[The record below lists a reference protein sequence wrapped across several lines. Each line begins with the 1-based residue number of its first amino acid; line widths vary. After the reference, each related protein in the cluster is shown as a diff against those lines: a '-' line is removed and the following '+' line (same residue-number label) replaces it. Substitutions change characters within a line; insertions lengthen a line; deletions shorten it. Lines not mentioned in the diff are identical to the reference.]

1 MSGEPTDLLIFWSV
15 VVLRFLVPLLIPRYP
30 LPAILASLVLD
41 AADQTIFQTYT
52 RLELSGY
59 QGYDK
64 ALDIYYL
71 SIAYIST
78 MRNWTNQ
85 FAFQLSR
92 FLFYFRL
99 FGVVLFELTGARP
112 LLLFFPNTFEYFF
125 IFYELVRLRWDP
137 TRLSRAFWLG
147 AAAAVWAFIKIP
159 QEYWI
164 HIAQLDTTDYI
175 SLVISTALPGTPVYF
190 ALENWVWLLA
200 LFVTAVLFALWWLR
214 GRLPGPDHSFAVPA
228 APYQGAFSERQSK
241 QASAEWSR
249 RIIDRDLLEKVV
261 LLIFLS
267 VIFAQILPGI
277 RSSTLQLGMA
287 VAVFVAVNTAV
298 SHWLVRRGVSW
309 ATTIQQFG
317 VMLLINSGM
326 VLVYSLV
333 MLSIYGSI
341 GVANALFYTLLLTL
355 IMTLFDR
362 FQLVYQ
368 TRFLIQDRSERMIL
382 PAGD

>member
-1 MSGEPTDLLIFWSV
+1 MNGEPTDLLIFWFV
-15 VVLRFLVPLLIPRYP
+15 VALRFFVPLLIPRYP

-52 RLELSGY
+52 RLELAGY

-99 FGVVLFELTGARP
+99 VGVVLFELTGARP

-137 TRLSRAFWLG
+137 ARLGRAFWL
-147 AAAAVWAFIKIP
+147 AAAAVIWAFIKIP

-164 HIAQLDTTDYI
+164 HIAQLDVTDTI
-175 SLVISTALPGTPVYF
+175 SFLIYNALPGTPVYF
-190 ALENWVWLLA
+190 ILENSTFLLA
-200 LFVTAVLFALWWLR
+200 VLLAGLIVLLWWLR
-214 GRLPGPDHSFAVPA
+214 RRLPVADHPWAVAA
-228 APYQGAFSERQSK
+228 APYQGAFSKQQTD
-241 QASAEWSR
+241 QASATWSR
-249 RIIDRDLLEKVV
+249 RVIDQDLLEKIV
-261 LLIFLS
+261 LLTFLS
-267 VIFAQILPGI
+267 VIFAQIMPGI
-277 RSSTLQLGMA
+277 RSTTVQLIVA
-287 VAVFVAVNTAV
+287 VTVFVAVNTVV
-298 SHWLVRRGVSW
+298 SHWLARRGVSW
-309 ATTIQQFG
+309 STTVIQFA
-317 VMLLINSGM
+317 VMLVINSVM
-326 VLVYSLV
+326 VLVYSLI
-333 MLSIYGSI
+333 MLGIHGSI
-341 GVANALFYTLLLTL
+341 SVANALFFVLLLTL

-362 FQLVYQ
+362 FQMVYLARFPRGERRIQ
-368 TRFLIQDRSERMIL
+368 T
-382 PAGD
+382 AY